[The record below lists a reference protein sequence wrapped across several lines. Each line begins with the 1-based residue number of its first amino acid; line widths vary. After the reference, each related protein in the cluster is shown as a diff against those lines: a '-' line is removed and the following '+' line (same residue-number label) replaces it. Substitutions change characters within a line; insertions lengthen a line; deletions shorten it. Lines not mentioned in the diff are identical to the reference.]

1 MRWLDSITE
10 SMDMSFSRLQEIV
23 KDREACV
30 LQSVGLQR
38 VGHDLVTEQQ
48 QQQFIFIDWTLMIP
62 KYSSSK
68 LRKKSFKSKNVDFPI
83 ILKLL
88 WVSDSQ
94 FIAYGQK
101 VIPNLY
107 STKVQYIYGN
117 FNDCFCFFFLSLSL
131 IITIN

>member
-1 MRWLDSITE
+1 
-10 SMDMSFSRLQEIV
+10 
-23 KDREACV
+23 
-30 LQSVGLQR
+30 
-38 VGHDLVTEQQ
+38 
-48 QQQFIFIDWTLMIP
+48 MIP